1 MTTPKIPRTPKAP
14 LEHKDK
20 LGRVLS
26 VGDAVC
32 YPSHNS
38 LELGTVKKLNPKMVK
53 VMEAGRRATTWYT
66 GSNKYPGDLVKVD
79 GPEVTMYLLKKN
91 TAS

>member
-1 MTTPKIPRTPKAP
+1 MTTKLKV
-14 LEHKDK
+14 EHKDK
-20 LGRVLS
+20 LGRVLE

-53 VMEAGRRATTWYT
+53 VYEAGRASSKWYT

-79 GPEVTMYLLKKN
+79 GPEVTMYLLKM
-91 TAS
+91 SSRV